1 MVVIAMVAF
10 DIKDEI
16 LSDNITFI
24 IICNGE
30 ASMLCA
36 ISIVLGLTSLRL
48 VSVSLAINGKA
59 AMTVDAV
66 VPTTVPTINLVN
78 GKTSIIN
85 IRNDTERSR
94 LINKFKIR
102 KSHFGIGNTPSFSST
117 TSKTPRG
124 SPIRIANT
132 VASIVT

>member
-1 MVVIAMVAF
+1 
-10 DIKDEI
+10 
-16 LSDNITFI
+16 
-24 IICNGE
+24 
-30 ASMLCA
+30 MLCA

-94 LINKFKIR
+94 LINKFKFIYLTLNKPCIFKAFHVLYAQTLCIFPCFFPYKRKQGKLFVIR
-102 KSHFGIGNTPSFSST
+102 RRLPYPAALRKY
-117 TSKTPRG
+117 
-124 SPIRIANT
+124 
-132 VASIVT
+132 ASLPL